1 MCTEMRRSIP
11 RHLKPVALLVGLV
24 LATAVVVSDSQL
36 VFGISLILLTLELL
50 AMQAPAV
57 MADMEDD
64 SE

>member
-11 RHLKPVALLVGLV
+11 RHLKPVALLVGIL
-24 LATAVVVSDSQL
+24 LSTAVVLSDSQL
-36 VFGISLILLTLELL
+36 VFGISLVLLAVELL

-57 MADMEDD
+57 LADLEDD

>member
-1 MCTEMRRSIP
+1 MRRSIP
-11 RHLKPVALLVGLV
+11 RHLKPVALLVGIL
-24 LATAVVVSDSQL
+24 LCTAVVLADSQL
-36 VFGISLILLTLELL
+36 VFGISLVLLTVELL

>member
-1 MCTEMRRSIP
+1 
-11 RHLKPVALLVGLV
+11 LKPVALLVGV
-24 LATAVVVSDSQL
+24 LLSTAVVLSDSQL
-36 VFGISLILLTLELL
+36 VFGISLVLLTAGLL